1 MLARTTYIFL
11 LIVLLFRTINATI
24 TTIMISAT
32 TLPGIAKTSNIS
44 SGSGTVAVNVAVWSA
59 DVIGGT
65 DVDFDMKSNVT
76 FGLTVESTSMDGEL
90 IFRRCDYYQSP
101 ESAWKTFTKR
111 TVLDISYGIL
121 LSIQTVHLYKW
132 CRRHYIEHI
141 TPFPVSVSYVQID
154 TIIHICSFFSV
165 INIQFGNLK
174 MFSSV

>member
-1 MLARTTYIFL
+1 
-11 LIVLLFRTINATI
+11 
-24 TTIMISAT
+24 MISAT

-101 ESAWKTFTKR
+101 ESA
-111 TVLDISYGIL
+111 
-121 LSIQTVHLYKW
+121 
-132 CRRHYIEHI
+132 
-141 TPFPVSVSYVQID
+141 
-154 TIIHICSFFSV
+154 
-165 INIQFGNLK
+165 
-174 MFSSV
+174 